1 LRKILNFLV
10 LTIVAGSA
18 IVYFTLGPN
27 VFLGGPT
34 KNAII
39 DITRQVMI
47 ATSPSPTE
55 AELAKTA
62 KISPTGVCNPS
73 DGKYA
78 CGVEVTVD
86 GAAPKTFVAVLKK
99 GADGNWVMAE

>member
-1 LRKILNFLV
+1 MNFLV
-10 LTIVAGSA
+10 LA
-18 IVYFTLGPN
+18 IAIGAAAVYFLLGPN
-27 VFLGGPT
+27 VFFGGPS

-47 ATSPSPTE
+47 VTSPSPAE

-62 KISPTGVCNPS
+62 KISPTGICNPAES
-73 DGKYA
+73 KYA

-86 GAAPKTFVAVLKK
+86 GAAPKTFVTVLGK
-99 GADGNWVMAE
+99 GPAGNWVMAE